1 MLFRSNSEPLPS
13 FILFS
18 CEPYT
23 GLAQRTFILRLSL
36 RFDEEKP
43 LLALRIIRP
52 EQHEEEM
59 AEEFA
64 ALLQEQFG
72 DQLPVTIG
80 NFSA

>member
-1 MLFRSNSEPLPS
+1 
-13 FILFS
+13 
-18 CEPYT
+18 
-23 GLAQRTFILRLSL
+23 LAQRTFILRLSL